1 MARIVQSTS
10 SAMWSEKQ
18 ILERLQDLRD
28 EIKTL
33 RTLDSDARLS
43 RDSQVSWN
51 DQAQH
56 EARLARIEA
65 IRRELA
71 ELMGKKKI

>member
-1 MARIVQSTS
+1 ML
-10 SAMWSEKQ
+10 SAKQ
-18 ILERLQDLRD
+18 ILDHLQTLRE

-33 RTLDSDARLS
+33 SALDSERRSNRLS
-43 RDSQVSWN
+43 S

-65 IRRELA
+65 IRHEIA
-71 ELMGKKKI
+71 GLMRKK